1 MCASMFLRSDWQLTP
16 KQRACDW
23 LQNGV
28 LSTSRL
34 FTTAWSTGYSMAID
48 TSSERGDGFRVRYG
62 RKWIQGAFATTG
74 EYLGALV
81 AHEDAREAPPYLAM
95 RSTTPPHGFFKRFGT
110 AIARNVVTSECVN
123 RCRDQ
128 EDIHKRFGLSRVLGA
143 VASGAGG
150 VAVSWDRPDRGQRA
164 WHGMASAY
172 ATSFGHAVFT
182 EFKPEVTAF
191 GGRVFRLLGVR

>member
-1 MCASMFLRSDWQLTP
+1 MFLRSDWQLTP

-48 TSSERGDGFRVRYG
+48 TSSERGDGFRVRFG
-62 RKWIQGAFATTG
+62 RKWVQGAFATTG
-74 EYLGALV
+74 EYLGAV
-81 AHEDAREAPPYLAM
+81 VGREDGREAPPYLAM
-95 RSTTPPHGFFKRFGT
+95 RSAPPPHGFIKRLGT
-110 AIARNVVTSECVN
+110 AIAGNVITSKCVN
-123 RCRDQ
+123 LCR
-128 EDIHKRFGLSRVLGA
+128 EEGDIKKRFGVSRVLGA

-150 VAVSWDRPDRGQRA
+150 VAVSWDRPDRGKRA

-172 ATSFGHAVFT
+172 ATSFAHAVFS
-182 EFKPEVTAF
+182 EFKPELTAF
-191 GGRVFRLLGVR
+191 GGRVFRLLGVH